1 MDMSL
6 ELYADYLI
14 CSTSYTTATGL
25 SRLTDNAISHD
36 KVTRFL
42 SSKDF
47 NSAYLWMKAKPLY
60 NAIKSDDGVLIVD
73 DSIEEKPY
81 TDENEVI
88 SWHWDHKHKR
98 SVKGINFVSLMYE
111 SNERSAPIGF
121 EPVRNRTYAK

>member
-6 ELYADYLI
+6 DLYTDYLI

-25 SRLTDNAISHD
+25 SRMTDNAISHD

-47 NSAYLWMKAKPLY
+47 KSADLWLQAKPLY
-60 NAIKSDDGVLIVD
+60 NSIQSDDGVLIID

-88 SWHWDHKHKR
+88 AWHWDHKYNR
-98 SVKGINFVSLMYE
+98 SIKGINFVSLVYE
-111 SNERSAPIGF
+111 SDKGSAPIGF
-121 EPVRNRTYAK
+121 EPA